1 VNVALRRRDPVM
13 LLATWSV
20 RAQIAARL
28 RAFGWNV
35 GESGEYGQYRADS
48 VDDAVSTILR
58 GGRVDAG
65 RVEGWVAELDRFRIA
80 AADGPHA
87 RLTVVGDLSSQIL
100 RSGNVA
106 AAVEMERLWDE
117 VTCGRPFLT
126 VCCYSLP
133 QFLDNSGADLL
144 PELYAHHQAIAH
156 SPEGGMRSLTT

>member
-1 VNVALRRRDPVM
+1 MGIQSCSSRRWP
-13 LLATWSV
+13 V

-28 RAFGWNV
+28 RAYGWNV
-35 GESGEYGQYRADS
+35 GESGEYGQYRAVN
-48 VDDAVSTILR
+48 VDDAMSSVLR

-65 RVEGWVAELDRFRIA
+65 RVEGLVAELDRFRIA

-87 RLTVVGDLSSQIL
+87 RLTVVGDLSSQFL

-117 VTCGRPFLT
+117 MTCERPFLT

-133 QFLDNSGADLL
+133 QFSDDVRRGSASRVVRAPPGD
-144 PELYAHHQAIAH
+144 
-156 SPEGGMRSLTT
+156 RSLA